1 MCKVCLEIFPL
12 DTRSKT
18 GFSYTKAMGNHLKC
32 HVSSEDAPVFEENVK
47 QNSRT
52 AKEIDA
58 GNAAD
63 SDSDWTPSDKEL
75 GKTGRVSKR
84 SKRKSTLSDD
94 VEVESNVA
102 NKIDLPNGD
111 SDWTPSDKGSKELGK
126 TGRVSKRS
134 KRKSTLS
141 DDVEVESN
149 VANEI
154 DSPNGD
160 SDWTP
165 SDTESKKLSESH
177 KGAKRSK
184 FHVAKE
190 PANTAVSGAE
200 VIEMKDKKY
209 RREQAMIIDHR
220 VNAKAKRHV
229 EECGLTGF
237 DDTGMVIRIRIYI
250 CFFIIFLISLGPP
263 M

>member
-18 GFSYTKAMGNHLKC
+18 GFSYTKTMGNHLKC
-32 HVSSEDAPVFEENVK
+32 HVSAEDAPVFEENIK
-47 QNSRT
+47 QNTQT

-63 SDSDWTPSDKEL
+63 S
-75 GKTGRVSKR
+75 
-84 SKRKSTLSDD
+84 
-94 VEVESNVA
+94 
-102 NKIDLPNGD
+102 D

-154 DSPNGD
+154 DSPNSD
-160 SDWTP
+160 SDWVP
-165 SDTESKKLSESH
+165 SDTESKKLTESH

-250 CFFIIFLISLGPP
+250 CICILFFKISWHPKCNKRYLT
-263 M
+263 

>member
-102 NKIDLPNGD
+102 N
-111 SDWTPSDKGSKELGK
+111 
-126 TGRVSKRS
+126 
-134 KRKSTLS
+134 
-141 DDVEVESN
+141 
-149 VANEI
+149 EI

-160 SDWTP
+160 SDWAP

-190 PANTAVSGAE
+190 PANTADSGAE

-250 CFFIIFLISLGPP
+250 CFFIVFSISLGPP
-263 M
+263 NLTKGILLEWLI